1 VTTLRLA
8 VILSGLVVA
17 AQPVAAAAELSSFP
31 GWSDP
36 FLITLGA
43 RMIAAAVVVIV
54 AAFLVERAGPFIGA
68 MIVTLPITTG
78 PAYVFLGLDHPPAF
92 LATTALSSLVANAS
106 TPVFMGIYARLAQTR
121 GVVVSLLVAL
131 SAWAASVAA
140 ASTVEWTLAGAV
152 LLNIALYSAGALLL
166 RGIGHAASAKPA
178 GRRWWDLPL
187 RAVTVMALC
196 AAVILVAR
204 LIGPE
209 AAGFVALAPMGFV
222 SMALV
227 VHPRAGGPTSAAVF
241 ANALPGMLGF
251 VAALL
256 VVHLAI
262 VQLGTWPGLLA
273 GLGISMLWNG
283 SLVLV
288 GRRLTRTS
296 PERSC
301 RP

>member
-1 VTTLRLA
+1 LRNRLTTL
-8 VILSGLVVA
+8 LSGLVLVCVTTLAMA
-17 AQPVAAAAELSSFP
+17 ASPVAGSAAI
-31 GWSDP
+31 DP
-36 FLITLGA
+36 FVVTLA
-43 RMIAAAVVVIV
+43 LRMIAAALVVIV

-78 PAYVFLGLDHPPAF
+78 PAYVFLGLDHPPEF

-131 SAWAASVAA
+131 SAWAGIVAA
-140 ASTVEWTLAGAV
+140 ASTVEWTLARAI
-152 LLNIALYSAGALLL
+152 LLNVVLYSLGALLL
-166 RGIGHAASAKPA
+166 RGIGQAASVKPA

-256 VVHLAI
+256 VVHLAV

-273 GLGISMLWNG
+273 GLAVSVLWNG
-283 SLVLV
+283 SLVLL
-288 GRRLTRTS
+288 GRRRQS
-296 PERSC
+296 VPAVRS
-301 RP
+301 RHP